1 MINEINNYYFSF
13 SRKQQEYELLSILD
27 FNNVRKRMSVILKR
41 NNKLVLYCKGADNVI
56 YDRLGP
62 NQYDVRQ
69 RTQEHLNVR
78 IFQSNF
84 VTFFIINNFSRNS
97 LVRAC
102 EL

>member
-1 MINEINNYYFSF
+1 
-13 SRKQQEYELLSILD
+13 
-27 FNNVRKRMSVILKR
+27 MSVILKR
-41 NNKLVLYCKGADNVI
+41 NKKLVLYCKGADNVI

-62 NQYDVRQ
+62 NQYDLRQ

-78 IFQSNF
+78 IDF
-84 VTFFIINNFSRNS
+84 VFVRMFLLCVLLLLFRNL

>member
-1 MINEINNYYFSF
+1 MPHRS
-13 SRKQQEYELLSILD
+13 QEYELLSILD

-41 NNKLVLYCKGADNVI
+41 NKKLVLYCKGADNVI

-62 NQYDVRQ
+62 NQYDLRQ

-78 IFQSNF
+78 IDF
-84 VTFFIINNFSRNS
+84 VFVRMFLLCVFLLLFRNL